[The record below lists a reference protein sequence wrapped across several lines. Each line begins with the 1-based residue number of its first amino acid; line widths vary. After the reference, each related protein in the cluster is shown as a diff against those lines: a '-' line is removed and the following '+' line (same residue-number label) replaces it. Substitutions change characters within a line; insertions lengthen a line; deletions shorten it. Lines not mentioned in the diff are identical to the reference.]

1 VGSHRVEEASR
12 NFNFLGDEVAE
23 HEPWFGPKQLGGG
36 WGPRTWQ
43 GWLILAVF
51 TVAVVVVTIIATT
64 HTG

>member
-1 VGSHRVEEASR
+1 LSAPLR
-12 NFNFLGDEVAE
+12 LGIPYFQLQGDAVAE
-23 HEPWFGPKQLGGG
+23 HEPWFGPKKLGGG
-36 WGPRTWQ
+36 WDPRTWQ